1 MEHQALSILSTV
13 PPKKLTMEM
22 QLTLE
27 ACPKCQGKPLNKAC
41 QDCNGLNSILQRFA
55 SANIPVRYWRLKMSE
70 FIGPS
75 ALKKLYEETVVNLD
89 ESYKNG
95 LSFCLTGSHGVGKTM
110 TVTSILRSALAKGY
124 SGHYTTLNQ
133 IVLSLTSQSDESR
146 MDIKRSYTSV
156 DFLVIDEF
164 DPRHMGSDNASDLF
178 GRILEDIFRTR
189 VQNNLPTF
197 MCTNSPNVQESF
209 QGSIKTSISS
219 LMSYVKEIPVIG
231 KDLRKEKKL

>member
-1 MEHQALSILSTV
+1 M
-13 PPKKLTMEM
+13 
-22 QLTLE
+22 TLE

-41 QDCNGLNSILQRFA
+41 QDCNTLNSILQRFA
-55 SANIPVRYWRLKMSE
+55 NANIPVRYWRLKMSD
-70 FIGPS
+70 FIGPN
-75 ALKKLYEETVVNLD
+75 ALKKLYEEVTSDLD
-89 ESYKNG
+89 KAYRSG
-95 LSFCLTGSHGVGKTM
+95 LSICLTGTHGVGKTM

-124 SGHYTTLNQ
+124 SGTYTTLNQ
-133 IVLSLTSQSDESR
+133 IVLSLTSQSEESR
-146 MDIKRSYTSV
+146 IDIRKAYTAV

-164 DPRHMGSDNASDLF
+164 DPRHMGSDNAADLF

-219 LMSYVKEIPVIG
+219 LMSYVKEVPVIG
-231 KDLRKEKKL
+231 KDIRKEKKL

>member
-1 MEHQALSILSTV
+1 
-13 PPKKLTMEM
+13 M
-22 QLTLE
+22 QMTLE

-41 QDCNGLNSILQRFA
+41 QDCNALNTVLQRFA
-55 SANIPVRYWRLKMSE
+55 NANIPVRYWRLKMSE
-70 FIGPS
+70 FLGPS
-75 ALKKLYEETVVNLD
+75 ALKKIYEDTSSDLD
-89 ESYKNG
+89 KAYRSG
-95 LSFCLTGSHGVGKTM
+95 ISFCLTGNHGVGKTM

-124 SGHYTTLNQ
+124 SGLYTTLNQ
-133 IVLSLTSQSDESR
+133 IVLSLTSHSDESR
-146 MDIKRSYTSV
+146 IDIRKAYTAV

-189 VQNNLPTF
+189 VQNNLPTL

-219 LMSYVKEIPVIG
+219 LMSYVKEIPVVG

>member
-1 MEHQALSILSTV
+1 MELPVLSSLSTV
-13 PPKKLTMEM
+13 PQKKIMMEM
-22 QLTLE
+22 QMTLE

-41 QDCNGLNSILQRFA
+41 QDCNTLNSILQRFA
-55 SANIPVRYWRLKMSE
+55 NANIPVRYWRLKMSE
-70 FIGPS
+70 FIGPN
-75 ALKKLYEETVVNLD
+75 ALKKLYEEVTSDLD
-89 ESYKNG
+89 KAYRSG
-95 LSFCLTGSHGVGKTM
+95 LSICLTGTHGVGKTM

-124 SGHYTTLNQ
+124 SGTYTTLNQ
-133 IVLSLTSQSDESR
+133 IVLSLTSQSEESR
-146 MDIKRSYTSV
+146 IDIRKVYTAV

-164 DPRHMGSDNASDLF
+164 DPRHMGSDNAADLF

-219 LMSYVKEIPVIG
+219 LMSYVKEVPVIG
-231 KDLRKEKKL
+231 KDIRKEKKL